1 MRKKDL
7 IQFFVWMRNGTAF
20 CISWFLL
27 LLVIAHS
34 LSHTESISTLALAKM
49 MLLSAGGVLLFCIFF
64 TRLFLRRWQFLP
76 RLTCCILSV
85 GIYECAGLYWLGV
98 FRGSGGIIPWV
109 IFASILFLLYLL
121 CIGIYQ
127 IYSRKKGRLYTQALQ
142 KYQQSRREE
151 TGE

>member
-49 MLLSAGGVLLFCIFF
+49 MLLSAGGS
-64 TRLFLRRWQFLP
+64 
-76 RLTCCILSV
+76 CCSAFSSPA
-85 GIYECAGLYWLGV
+85 CS
-98 FRGSGGIIPWV
+98 SGGGSSSP
-109 IFASILFLLYLL
+109 A
-121 CIGIYQ
+121 
-127 IYSRKKGRLYTQALQ
+127 
-142 KYQQSRREE
+142 
-151 TGE
+151 